1 MPGRSTIGQWRRP
14 GAEFGGTDKFFSDL
28 NDVFFGKNF
37 TQRWTTT
44 KMNAIPMLSPCAILM
59 LSPYLF
65 SLALEAVM
73 SLSLKDTE
81 AGIDL
86 NVAQVNNL
94 RFADNIGL
102 LTRSRPEPQDIMT
115 QIDEFS
121 RKFGIIVNA
130 DKTKTMVI
138 ENTKETLNKCH
149 HPASNQSINQSIFV
163 SQVECTNDAIVICR
177 CYKEKLSSN
186 SNNLSTWDWEGY

>member
-1 MPGRSTIGQWRRP
+1 MPGRSTIDQWRRP

-73 SLSLKDTE
+73 SLNLKDTE

-102 LTRSRPEPQDIMT
+102 LTRSRPEPQ
-115 QIDEFS
+115 
-121 RKFGIIVNA
+121 
-130 DKTKTMVI
+130 
-138 ENTKETLNKCH
+138 
-149 HPASNQSINQSIFV
+149 
-163 SQVECTNDAIVICR
+163 
-177 CYKEKLSSN
+177 
-186 SNNLSTWDWEGY
+186 